1 MHRFARATRTLA
13 PLAAGFL
20 ILGLSGCHWFGKSGD
35 LYTQSPE
42 SRPLEVPPDL
52 DRPSADR
59 AMALPNVGT
68 ASSVTASGV
77 PVTATPIGFNVA
89 ADRDTVFGKI
99 GDALATVPGVRIASK
114 AEILGTYDVDYMDS
128 KFLVRVTRAGSGTWV
143 SAVDPRG
150 LPPTGE
156 AAGKLIATLKTALGG
171 Q

>member
-1 MHRFARATRTLA
+1 MHRSARATRTLA
-13 PLAAGFL
+13 PLATVFL
-20 ILGLSGCHWFGKSGD
+20 LVSLSGCHWFSKTSD
-35 LYTQSPE
+35 VYLQSSE

-52 DRPSADR
+52 DRPAADR
-59 AMALPNVGT
+59 AMALPATTEG
-68 ASSVTASGV
+68 SSSMASG
-77 PVTATPIGFNVA
+77 ATPAVQPIGFNVA
-89 ADRDTVFGKI
+89 ADRDTVFVRVGE
-99 GDALATVPGVRIASK
+99 ALAAVPGVSVASK

-156 AAGKLIATLKTALGG
+156 AARKLIATLKTALGG